1 MGQRWY
7 LYNETLDRYYATGSS
22 SVYSVQRHIKEV
34 LSKYGWSLDHE
45 LRYVSDYEVEIDFR
59 KVINF

>member
-7 LYNETLDRYYATGSS
+7 LYNETLNLYYATGGS
-22 SVYSVQRHIKEV
+22 SVYHVQGHIKEV

-45 LRYVSDYEVEIDFR
+45 LSYVSDYEVEINFK
-59 KVINF
+59 KVVNF